1 MGGPPQPQADRTHP
15 RQAFTAP
22 VCLCGNA
29 ACHWHI
35 TDIAHQARL
44 PESPATASAETSM
57 HDILFQGGTKMLR
70 DNALTGQTPGRL
82 IRG

>member
-1 MGGPPQPQADRTHP
+1 
-15 RQAFTAP
+15 
-22 VCLCGNA
+22 
-29 ACHWHI
+29 
-35 TDIAHQARL
+35 
-44 PESPATASAETSM
+44 M